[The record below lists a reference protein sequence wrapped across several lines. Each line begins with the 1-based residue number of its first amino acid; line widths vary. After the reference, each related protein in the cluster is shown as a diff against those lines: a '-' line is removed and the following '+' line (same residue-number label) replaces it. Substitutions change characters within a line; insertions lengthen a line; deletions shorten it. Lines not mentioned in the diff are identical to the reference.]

1 MPVANA
7 KHQRPVVLAPMVAGL
22 VAVLVG
28 YTSSVALIFQA
39 GKAAGASTELIGAW
53 LGALA
58 LGMGIT
64 TIGLSWR
71 YRQPVMIAW
80 STPGAAL
87 LATSLMGVP
96 LPEAVGAFVVSGLL
110 ITLLGVTGWFERVMH
125 HLPISLASA
134 MLAGV
139 LARFALDAVLGAQ
152 AETPLVLIMFTVYLV
167 AKRFSPR
174 YAVLAVLAAGLCT
187 AAALGKIQFQQ
198 VQWHWVAPVFI
209 RPEFSWVASV
219 SVALPLFVVT
229 MASQN
234 IPGVAVQR
242 AHGYDTPISP
252 VITTTGVA
260 TVLLAPFGAYAL
272 NLAAITAAICMGPEA
287 HPDKDKRF
295 WAAIACGIVYLA
307 VALLGAVV
315 AGVLSA
321 LPKSFVLALA
331 GLALL
336 GSIGSGLAAAM
347 KDETSREAAL
357 LTFLVTLSGLTL
369 VSIGSAFWGL
379 LAGVLALMVLRP
391 RDV

>member
-1 MPVANA
+1 M
-7 KHQRPVVLAPMVAGL
+7 LAGL

-39 GKAAGASTELIGAW
+39 GKAAGASIELIGAW

-64 TIGLSWR
+64 TILLSLR

-96 LPEAVGAFVVSGLL
+96 LPEAVGAFVISGLL
-110 ITLLGVTGWFERVMH
+110 ITLLGVTGWFERVMS

-152 AETPLVLIMFTVYLV
+152 AETPLVLTMFTVYLV
-167 AKRFSPR
+167 AKRYFPR
-174 YAVLAVLAAGLCT
+174 YAVLAVLAAGLLM
-187 AAALGKIQFQQ
+187 AATMGKIQLQQ
-198 VQWHWVAPVFI
+198 LHWQWVSPVFI
-209 RPEFSWVASV
+209 RPEFSWVACV

-252 VITTTGVA
+252 VITTTGVV

-287 HPDKDKRF
+287 HPDKDKRY
-295 WAAIACGIVYLA
+295 WAAVACGVVYLV

-321 LPKSFVLALA
+321 LPKPFVLALA

-336 GSIGSGLAAAM
+336 GSIGNGLAAAM
-347 KDETSREAAL
+347 KEDASREAAL

-369 VSIGSAFWGL
+369 ASIGSAFWGL
-379 LAGVLALMVLRP
+379 LAGVVALLVLRP

>member
-1 MPVANA
+1 
-7 KHQRPVVLAPMVAGL
+7 MVAGL
-22 VAVLVG
+22 VAVVVG

-39 GKAAGASTELIGAW
+39 GKAAGASIELIGAW
-53 LGALA
+53 LAALA

-64 TIGLSWR
+64 TIVLSLR

-110 ITLLGVTGWFERVMH
+110 ITLLGVTGWFERVMN
-125 HLPISLASA
+125 HLPLSLASA

-152 AETPLVLIMFTVYLV
+152 AETPLVVSMFAVYLV
-167 AKRFSPR
+167 AKRHFPR
-174 YAVLAVLAAGLCT
+174 YAVLAVLALGLFL
-187 AAALGKIQFQQ
+187 AAVLGKIQVQQ
-198 VQWHWVAPVFI
+198 LQWQWVSPVFI
-209 RPEFSWVASV
+209 RPEFSWVSIV

-242 AHGYDTPISP
+242 AYGYDTPISP

-287 HPDKDKRF
+287 HPDKNKRY
-295 WAAIACGIVYLA
+295 WAAVACGVVYLV

-336 GSIGSGLAAAM
+336 GSIGNGLAAAM
-347 KDETSREAAL
+347 KEDASREAAL

-369 VSIGSAFWGL
+369 ASIGSAFWGL
-379 LAGVLALMVLRP
+379 LAGVAALVVLRP
-391 RDV
+391 RGV

>member
-1 MPVANA
+1 M
-7 KHQRPVVLAPMVAGL
+7 AGL
-22 VAVLVG
+22 IAVLVG

-39 GKAAGASTELIGAW
+39 GKAAGASVELIGAW

-58 LGMGIT
+58 LGMGLT
-64 TIGLSWR
+64 TIVLSLR
-71 YRQPVMIAW
+71 YRHPVMIAW

-96 LPEAVGAFVVSGLL
+96 LPEAVGAFVLSGLL
-110 ITLLGVTGWFERVMH
+110 ITLLGITGWFERVMN
-125 HLPISLASA
+125 HLPLSLAAA

-139 LARFALDAVLGAQ
+139 LGRFALDAVVGAQ
-152 AETPLVLIMFTVYLV
+152 AETGLVVWMFVVYLLG
-167 AKRFSPR
+167 KRFFPR
-174 YAVLAVLAAGLCT
+174 YAVLAVLAAGLA
-187 AAALGKIQFQQ
+187 AAALFGKIQLAQLHW
-198 VQWHWVAPVFI
+198 QWVSPVFI
-209 RPEFSWVASV
+209 RPEFSWSTSV

-252 VITTTGVA
+252 VITTTGVT

-287 HPDKDKRF
+287 HPDKDKRY
-295 WAAIACGIVYLA
+295 WAAVACGVVYLV
-307 VALLGAVV
+307 VALLGGVV
-315 AGVLSA
+315 AGVLAA
-321 LPKSFVLALA
+321 LPKPFVLALA

-336 GSIGSGLAAAM
+336 GSIGGGLATAM
-347 KDETSREAAL
+347 KDEGSREAAL

-369 VSIGSAFWGL
+369 ASIGSAFWGL
-379 LAGVLALMVLRP
+379 IVGVLTLVALRP
-391 RDV
+391 RRL